1 MFQAFNNYLK
11 TKPLANGQFTKIT
24 VSNFID
30 LVVCTTP
37 VEDCFFGDCAQC
49 NSITPSSI
57 LGCQL
62 DTSDEDD
69 KCSWSMWKSIDKKVD
84 LHQIR
89 GTITSLLYEIDF
101 AENYSFLRQR
111 EVQAAHWNNQQATLF
126 IIHIK
131 IGSEQ
136 KNMVII
142 SDYMRHDTAFV
153 HCAQRLIIDFLSD
166 GASAYFKNHF
176 NIINFQYHQYDFNM
190 MASWTFSASGHGK
203 GPCDGLVAAVKSNV
217 NRSVLLADTVISSA
231 EDFLNFTKKSNE
243 EAAKLSQTN
252 EPPINVCYLKHDDV
266 ERVTE
271 DLLTER

>member
-89 GTITSLLYEIDF
+89 GTITSLLYEIGESWF
-101 AENYSFLRQR
+101 EFLLHSYFNREQR
-111 EVQAAHWNNQQATLF
+111 YF
-126 IIHIK
+126 INDLRIK
-131 IGSEQ
+131 S
-136 KNMVII
+136 
-142 SDYMRHDTAFV
+142 SH
-153 HCAQRLIIDFLSD
+153 LS
-166 GASAYFKNHF
+166 Y
-176 NIINFQYHQYDFNM
+176 
-190 MASWTFSASGHGK
+190 
-203 GPCDGLVAAVKSNV
+203 AVV
-217 NRSVLLADTVISSA
+217 
-231 EDFLNFTKKSNE
+231 
-243 EAAKLSQTN
+243 
-252 EPPINVCYLKHDDV
+252 
-266 ERVTE
+266 
-271 DLLTER
+271 